1 MNKKKVLHTLT
12 LLLVFAAAVTGCK
25 KFLDVNVNPTLNSDA
40 TIQELLPVALFYT
53 AESSY
58 NQAYIACQYIQQ
70 TGSARTSG
78 DLDSQ
83 MQANNSAGWSQFYLY
98 VLPQLNLI
106 IKKGE
111 SEKAPAYIGISKTVL
126 AYNLGLITVSWEN
139 VPWSQA
145 DKENYAAPYDSQES
159 VYKSIQ
165 KLLEEGITDLQKNTG
180 TKPGA
185 DDLIYAGDL
194 GKWIKLAYTLKAR
207 FALHLSVKN
216 PGQAAQQ
223 ALDALPKGLA
233 NNSDDFEL
241 MYNTK
246 NLSPWYSN
254 VALSNNT
261 QNFSITH
268 CATFIDLMNGKGG
281 TAFDPRLPKVAALR
295 GSLTQYS
302 GVNPGTGAGATVDFT
317 TACWHSN
324 IRSPI
329 EMVTYAE
336 AKAIEAEAR
345 FILNGGTITTKG
357 TTAQGYEA
365 YLEIIKANM
374 KNIGVAD
381 TDMRAYSAHP
391 SVNTGADNLTL
402 SHILTEKYKAMFLI
416 GDIWTDYRRYDYL
429 KMPVPANLNVD
440 LQGKFIQRFNYPT
453 SETTRNSNAAKQNI
467 KPLTEKMWMF
477 TK

>member
-1 MNKKKVLHTLT
+1 MKKVLYKLT
-12 LLLVFAAAVTGCK
+12 LLLLAFAAAVTSCK
-25 KFLDVNVNPTLNSDA
+25 KFLDVNVNPNLNSDA
-40 TIQELLPVALFYT
+40 TLQELLPTAIFYT

-70 TGSARTSG
+70 IGSARTSG

-83 MQANNSAGWSQFYLY
+83 MQADNADGWSQFYLY

-106 IKKGE
+106 IKKGQ
-111 SEKAPAYIGISKTVL
+111 SEKAPAYIGISKTLL

-139 VPWSQA
+139 VPYSQA
-145 DKENYAAPYDSQES
+145 DKENFAATYDSQET
-159 VYKSIQ
+159 VYKAIQ
-165 KLLEEGITDLQKNTG
+165 KLLEEGITELQKNTG
-180 TKPGA
+180 TKPNA

-194 GKWIKLAYTLKAR
+194 GKWIKLAYMLKAR

-216 PGQAAQQ
+216 PKQAAQA
-223 ALDALPKGLA
+223 ALDALQKGFA

-241 MYNTK
+241 LYNAK

-268 CATFIDLMNGKGG
+268 CATFIDMMNGNGG
-281 TAFDPRLPKVAALR
+281 TAVDPRLSKVAALR
-295 GSLTQYS
+295 KSMTQYS
-302 GVNPGTGAGATVDFT
+302 GVKPGTGAGASVDFT

-324 IRSPI
+324 INSPI
-329 EMVTYAE
+329 EMLTYSE

-345 FILNGGTITTKG
+345 FILNGGTIATKG
-357 TTAQGYEA
+357 TTTQGYEA

-374 KNIGVAD
+374 KNTGVAD
-381 TDMRAYSAHP
+381 TDMTAYLSHA
-391 SVNTGADNLTL
+391 SVNVGADNLTL
-402 SHILTEKYKAMFLI
+402 SQILAEKYKAMFLI
-416 GDIWTDYRRYDYL
+416 GDSWTDYRRYDYL
-429 KMPVPANLNVD
+429 NMPVPANLNVD
-440 LQGKFIQRFNYPT
+440 LQGKFIQRFNYPA
-453 SETTRNSNAAKQNI
+453 SETSRNSGVAKQNI

-477 TK
+477 TQ